1 MRGIILFD
9 ATNSGKIEII
19 LGLIVAKC
27 NEWNEKVLNYLFFS
41 IIIRIFAQSLQITKT
56 ISKTTSL

>member
-1 MRGIILFD
+1 MRGIILFE
-9 ATNSGKIEII
+9 ATNSGKIDMI

-27 NEWNEKVLNYLFFS
+27 NEWNEKMLYYLFFS